1 MYKSDMFTISVNLAG
16 LPAIS
21 IPIKRDSSGMP
32 IGLQL
37 IGNLFQEQSLFD
49 GAMSLE
55 RVVNYK

>member
-1 MYKSDMFTISVNLAG
+1 MYTIAINLAG

-21 IPIKRDSSGMP
+21 LPVSNSSEGMP

-37 IGNLFQEQSLFD
+37 IGRAFDEQVVFD

-55 RVVNYK
+55 RVINQTK